1 MTNKY
6 EKMTYLLAIK
16 EMQTEMRHH
25 FPPMRMTKTKTRKS
39 QEIWELAFREGDWR
53 SFKGF
58 TDTMNHV
65 TDFRSQAKDKT
76 NIENPRK
83 KRKQTLD
90 SSQTITQPRKGK

>member
-39 QEIWELAFREGDWR
+39 QEIWERTFYTLLVKIQN
-53 SFKGF
+53 S
-58 TDTMNHV
+58 V
-65 TDFRSQAKDKT
+65 TFYGQFFYHR
-76 NIENPRK
+76 
-83 KRKQTLD
+83 
-90 SSQTITQPRKGK
+90 